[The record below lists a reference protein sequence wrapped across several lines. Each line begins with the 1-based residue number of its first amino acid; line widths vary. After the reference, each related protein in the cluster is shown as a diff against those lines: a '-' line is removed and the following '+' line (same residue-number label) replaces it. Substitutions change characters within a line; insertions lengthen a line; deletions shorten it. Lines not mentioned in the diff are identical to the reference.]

1 MGRYPTRAQRKDI
14 AERRDRIRVRVER
27 FQEAATAYYD
37 DRGPTFLQGESLQ
50 VPFHDD
56 VEFGEPA
63 VPPLEAFR
71 SPEGIPPE
79 NLKLAL
85 PSSFTSDYLDS
96 LGLHALRD
104 KELQLRR
111 GQANDALQAIRV
123 LIGQKSFQFTS
134 NMRNVDPA
142 AAVTRPRE
150 AIHALGR
157 TIAAHRRVYARCRVA
172 MIVLQMLPDELGK
185 TYQIILDSDIKTDTS
200 IQEPNAPGSARQKL
214 SWIFTSFQAQTN
226 SSDFLEECM
235 YFYILHVCMKHNFM
249 AIRLPSPLAPCAG
262 THKSVG
268 RGAEPCSS

>member
-1 MGRYPTRAQRKDI
+1 MVAIRSVQASDLPAISALDARLTGSNKPDYWQEMLAPERHFLVAETDKGALAGFAELEPRAAGQN
-14 AERRDRIRVRVER
+14 
-27 FQEAATAYYD
+27 
-37 DRGPTFLQGESLQ
+37 FLAVCE
-50 VPFHDD
+50 
-56 VEFGEPA
+56 EFGELA

-157 TIAAHRRVYARCRVA
+157 TIASHCRVYARCRAA
-172 MIVLQMLPDELGK
+172 MI
-185 TYQIILDSDIKTDTS
+185 DSPPPTG
-200 IQEPNAPGSARQKL
+200 ASAAAYAATTQKARPREDL
-214 SWIFTSFQAQTN
+214 SAVAGLYRS
-226 SSDFLEECM
+226 EV
-235 YFYILHVCMKHNFM
+235 VCKQ
-249 AIRLPSPLAPCAG
+249 
-262 THKSVG
+262 
-268 RGAEPCSS
+268 